1 MAWGADDKAFK
12 PALAERFC
20 ADVPTAKLV
29 MIENCKTLVC
39 WDQPERLAQLI
50 AEFIEG

>member
-1 MAWGADDKAFK
+1 MSQE
-12 PALAERFC
+12 LLRRCTSRVLSCAE
-20 ADVPTAKLV
+20 VPTAKLV

-50 AEFIEG
+50 AEFTAAS